1 MRPARD
7 AETAELPTLIRQL
20 ADRRDIGVLLV
31 EHDMDLV
38 MAAPAT
44 DEPLHFAT
52 LWEAIADA
60 IPAAPALTHGARTIA
75 WGDFEQRAARLA
87 GALQAHG
94 LRPGS
99 TVACYLYNCPEYFET
114 FLAALKIRAVP
125 ANVNYRYGGAELRAL
140 LENCEAEAL
149 FFDSALRERVMSVR
163 HEIPWVR
170 LLVEIEGA
178 ACAGPLPGTCDYEE
192 LIASSAPAARMSRSE
207 QDVFLSYTGGTTG
220 LPKGVRY
227 TIGRGVANSLKLRE
241 LFLGTST
248 ELGIVDYAVEQARNG
263 DRVVAIPASPLMH
276 STGFTFASLPTLTSG
291 GQVVTL
297 ESTSFDPGEL
307 LATIGAVR
315 AQIVAIVGDAFA
327 LPLLRALDA
336 GAPDG
341 GYDTSSLRALCSA
354 GTAWS
359 ARVKRRLLEH
369 VPQAVLLDFCGS
381 TEGVTYGFRRS
392 RRGDRAFT
400 ANFEAARGLRVIGP
414 DRRELPRGEVG
425 LLARPTPASGYHKD
439 PQRSAAT
446 FFTVDG
452 EQLAVPGDLG
462 RIEADGSVTLIG
474 RGTSVINTGGEKVYP
489 AEVEEAINQLPG
501 VEECLVAAVPDE
513 RFGQLVAAMVVAAA
527 DRHLDA
533 GDVTAAARRSLA
545 GYKVPRL
552 VVFVDNVPRMPNGKV
567 DYPAAQAALARHA
580 PLGMRLT
587 PGEQVDLTI

>member
-1 MRPARD
+1 
-7 AETAELPTLIRQL
+7 
-20 ADRRDIGVLLV
+20 
-31 EHDMDLV
+31 

-125 ANVNYRYGGAELRAL
+125 ANVNYRYSGAELRAL

-425 LLARPTPASGYHKD
+425 LLACRRRRRATTRT
-439 PQRSAAT
+439 RSAAPPPFSPST
-446 FFTVDG
+446 ASSSPCPATS
-452 EQLAVPGDLG
+452 A
-462 RIEADGSVTLIG
+462 GS
-474 RGTSVINTGGEKVYP
+474 RP
-489 AEVEEAINQLPG
+489 
-501 VEECLVAAVPDE
+501 
-513 RFGQLVAAMVVAAA
+513 
-527 DRHLDA
+527 
-533 GDVTAAARRSLA
+533 TAA
-545 GYKVPRL
+545 
-552 VVFVDNVPRMPNGKV
+552 
-567 DYPAAQAALARHA
+567 
-580 PLGMRLT
+580 
-587 PGEQVDLTI
+587 